1 MSRKKVI
8 KNESNNISFAKVAII
23 VFRVVSIIIILICL
37 VVLYNWHLNNTQNE
51 AIKDELGEFASL
63 KDNGPVISTE
73 SSNSEGEGNDDSAPV
88 QNTGELEL
96 AVDFNALKEK
106 NSDTVAWVKVNNTNI
121 DFPVVKASDNNYYLK
136 RNFNKKSN
144 GAGWIFADYRNNFE
158 ILDKN
163 TIIYGHN
170 RRNGTMFSNLEYLLK
185 DSWNFENENKQFYF
199 STEQANYDAEI
210 FSVYMIKASKL
221 TIPNQFVDNAEFQ
234 NYIKSLKEL
243 SIHEFNVEI
252 TENDNIIT
260 LCTCDSTSKNRIVVH
275 AKLIK
280 K

>member
-1 MSRKKVI
+1 MIRNKSKKLSSTKI
-8 KNESNNISFAKVAII
+8 AII
-23 VFRVVSIIIILICL
+23 IFRLVSVIIILICL
-37 VVLYNWHLNNTQNE
+37 AVLYDWHLNNVQNKSIQNE
-51 AIKDELGEFASL
+51 LGDFASL
-63 KDNGPVISTE
+63 KDNGPVITK
-73 SSNSEGEGNDDSAPV
+73 SENDFTSGEQKDGG
-88 QNTGELEL
+88 QELS
-96 AVDFNALKEK
+96 VDFEGLKNK
-106 NSDTVAWVKVNNTNI
+106 NSDTVGWIKVNNTNI
-121 DFPVVKASDNNYYLK
+121 DFPVVKSNDNNYYLK
-136 RNFNKKSN
+136 RNFNKQSN

-163 TIIYGHN
+163 TIVYGHN

-199 STEQANYDAEI
+199 STEQANYNADI
-210 FSVYMIKASKL
+210 FSVYMIKATELK
-221 TIPNQFVDNAEFQ
+221 IPNAFANNKEFQ
-234 NYIKSLKEL
+234 NYINSIKEL

-260 LCTCDSTSKNRIVVH
+260 LCTCDNTSKNRIIIH